1 MRAHYATVNEKCT
14 CFFLSCK
21 IELKLHQYVPMTHEM
36 HMTIIDLCDT
46 AFSLN
51 CKPRINIDND
61 NHF

>member
-1 MRAHYATVNEKCT
+1 MLLTMKNAPV
-14 CFFLSCK
+14 FFFHA